1 MTVQWWC
8 PATHPSSPKQRDT
21 TSYRGMS
28 CCHWGFLWLVM
39 TSVYRSVRMGSKHNV
54 RASILASS
62 LSEVAIR
69 IIKII
74 IINSSSRS
82 TSSFTPVELLTPLGR
97 PAWCS
102 TPPGEPHL
110 WHTSDGQ
117 ELCLVTL
124 SPWCNMPRLTMA
136 NMPISPMWA
145 QTCPGFIN

>member
-1 MTVQWWC
+1 MMSGNSPFISKT
-8 PATHPSSPKQRDT
+8 ARYNFLSRYELLPSRFSLI
-21 TSYRGMS
+21 SNVLSMS
-28 CCHWGFLWLVM
+28 
-39 TSVYRSVRMGSKHNV
+39 RSVRMGSKHNV

-62 LSEVAIR
+62 LSEVTIR

-74 IINSSSRS
+74 IINSSLRL

-97 PAWCS
+97 LAWCS
-102 TPPGEPHL
+102 THPGEPHL
-110 WHTSDGQ
+110 WHASDGQ
-117 ELCLVTL
+117 ELYLATL

>member
-1 MTVQWWC
+1 MMSGNSPFISKT
-8 PATHPSSPKQRDT
+8 ARYNFLSRYELLPSRFSLI
-21 TSYRGMS
+21 SNVLSMS
-28 CCHWGFLWLVM
+28 
-39 TSVYRSVRMGSKHNV
+39 RSVRMGSKHNV

-62 LSEVAIR
+62 LSEVTIR

-97 PAWCS
+97 PAWCF
-102 TPPGEPHL
+102 TPPGEPDL

-117 ELCLVTL
+117 ELYLATL